1 MHVLSAGLPATAPN
15 GTIFGL
21 AIADASGN
29 PITTLPAAAQ
39 LAMARNAADLTMAN
53 GNANLL
59 TAAYMVDGNT
69 PAIANPNREPS
80 GTWVFFPPSGVS
92 LDAAHGIMTVN
103 TQADQRF
110 DERVRQPGRLRP
122 GPQPKRGA
130 VFQLRSGL
138 GSDVRRQAAVHV
150 PSDGRP
156 QVGSRLHVCW
166 DPATKNYAYVNAS
179 AVGPS
184 GAPPS

>member
-1 MHVLSAGLPATAPN
+1 MAPRSRLAVHVLSAGLPATAPN

-110 DERVRQPGRLRP
+110 DERVRQPRSATSRP
-122 GPQPKRGA
+122 SAQTRRCIPA
-130 VFQLRSGL
+130 SLRS
-138 GSDVRRQAAVHV
+138 
-150 PSDGRP
+150 
-156 QVGSRLHVCW
+156 RL
-166 DPATKNYAYVNAS
+166 
-179 AVGPS
+179 
-184 GAPPS
+184 